1 MANAPRF
8 ETLTV
13 LLRGENVV
21 FFFFFFRL
29 DEAGISLVVNFIR
42 EK

>member
-21 FFFFFFRL
+21 FFFFFRL

>member
-21 FFFFFFRL
+21 FFFFL